1 MSDRGFV
8 PHVENNV
15 RMRGAPGM
23 DFGMENARGL
33 RNLANGLNDLG
44 DGILSAGGA
53 MREFVERKADT
64 QNKLMATQADNLYL
78 AIQEE
83 LNNRMAANP
92 ASYKD
97 FPKWADEADQRY
109 LDESRQYTEQM
120 TTDFREL
127 YYARKE
133 HDRIQDLSKRQMI
146 ATQAE
151 VTNQY
156 NMMQTQLKSAAE
168 QGRADNYKEIL
179 EAHRGVLISEDEYNL
194 RMSEYGKLA
203 DSAAAKRMVDAA
215 ADSDSSVQA
224 KAALE
229 QLKERDSDGNFVNFK
244 NLTEDYR
251 DQLIRA
257 AKTAQNKAELDMDQ
271 AFLSRFYQGDTPTE
285 DEVKQKH
292 DDGTISNEQFNKWM
306 SWVKQ
311 FHTNAENE
319 ATRSRN
325 KKIKEETE
333 DFEARLSGGY
343 EVPYRSV
350 AELKA
355 ALEQG
360 TIDSEQFNKYFAIL
374 SRREQALEQAAEK
387 ARRAEEQHS
396 VDILNSWKYK
406 IYTED
411 FSPNPENAIEKAKGF
426 WDSIQKQIKNPK
438 QLLDLNEY
446 LQKKVQDTISQ
457 KEDEFQTPDGKDV
470 LNFIESS
477 YWEDEGYKGLAY
489 DVGWFWDGDNSQ
501 EHQRAQFYSI
511 LEIAREKLRKGEP
524 SNQIKEYIKE
534 RVGAMNKGKI
544 RNVMDS
550 MYNSIPTGHT
560 PEMWNSLSLGFPMP

>member
-23 DFGMENARGL
+23 EFGMESSRALRDAGNGIADGL
-33 RNLANGLNDLG
+33 NGLG
-44 DGILSAGGA
+44 RGILAAGGA

-194 RMSEYGKLA
+194 RMSEYGKLS

-257 AKTAQNKAELDMDQ
+257 AKTAKAQKDTERDSHVL
-271 AFLSRFYQGDTPTE
+271 AEINQGRPPTME
-285 DEVKQKH
+285 SLAAAKDAEII
-292 DDGTISNEQFNKWM
+292 TEEQFNRYTGWLK
-306 SWVKQ
+306 SY
-311 FHTNAENE
+311 NSSIDSA
-319 ATRSRN
+319 A
-325 KKIKEETE
+325 
-333 DFEARLSGGY
+333 
-343 EVPYRSV
+343 
-350 AELKA
+350 KA
-355 ALEQG
+355 AKAEA
-360 TIDSEQFNKYFAIL
+360 K
-374 SRREQALEQAAEK
+374 AAQTE
-387 ARRAEEQHS
+387 AER
-396 VDILNSWKYK
+396 
-406 IYTED
+406 
-411 FSPNPENAIEKAKGF
+411 
-426 WDSIQKQIKNPK
+426 
-438 QLLDLNEY
+438 
-446 LQKKVQDTISQ
+446 LQKKSEENARDAWNYRIVNTWFSSDPNEAWAQRNEIWDAILKDVGDTGHLKELMGNLDRQMQDGLSG
-457 KEDEFQTPDGKDV
+457 KSEFNSPDGKRV
-470 LNFIESS
+470 LKYIEDS
-477 YWEDEGYKGLAY
+477 YLDGEKFKGLKW
-489 DVGWFWDGDNSQ
+489 DPWGWSKIDDQKFMQ
-501 EHQRAQFYSI
+501 ARYY
-511 LEIAREKLRKGEP
+511 EIHEAAREMLQKGKGSSE
-524 SNQIKEYIKE
+524 IIEDLKK
-534 RVGAMNKGKI
+534 RVGELNDGKI
-544 RNVMDS
+544 KTIMMPRSLRNKVQ
-550 MYNSIPTGHT
+550 NQGKIEP
-560 PEMWNSLSLGFPMP
+560 GFRMNGWTFKGGDPANERNWSKQ